1 MLVLQIQ
8 SLLFVFARITSFIVV
23 VPGFSHKSLPN
34 TAKIFLGLTL
44 SLLVYT
50 TLDTTP
56 VYEEIILF
64 ILALFRE
71 TLIGLAMGFS
81 AKLVFSGIEMAGQ
94 LIDFQVGYSI
104 GAVYDPTS
112 GVMSSYY
119 GKLFYW
125 LGIMVF
131 FLLDLHHLL
140 LKSLMS
146 SFMVILPGELGFSTF
161 NLEGLLYLF
170 SYSFKIAFS
179 IAAPMIVV
187 LLVTDIVM
195 GLISRTVPQ
204 INVFMLGMPLKS
216 LLGMVLFFFLVS
228 SFMTHIG
235 KALMLM
241 PEYLEKMMQ
250 LFR

>member
-1 MLVLQIQ
+1 MVILQIQ
-8 SLLFVFARITSFIVV
+8 SLLFIFARVTSFIVI
-23 VPGFSHKSLPN
+23 VPGFSHKSFPN
-34 TAKIFLGLTL
+34 TAKVFLGLTI

-50 TLDTTP
+50 TLPVTP
-56 VYEEIILF
+56 VYSEIILF
-64 ILALFRE
+64 MLALFRE

-81 AKLVFSGIEMAGQ
+81 AKLIFAGIEMAGT

-104 GAVYDPTS
+104 GAVYDPNS
-112 GVMSSYY
+112 GVNSSYY
-119 GKLFYW
+119 GRLFYW
-125 LGIMVF
+125 MGIMVF

-140 LKSLMS
+140 IKSLMN
-146 SFMVILPGELGFSTF
+146 SFNVMAPGELGFGNF
-161 NLEGLLYLF
+161 HLEGLLYMF

-204 INVFMLGMPLKS
+204 INVFMLGMPLKA
-216 LLGMVLFFFLVS
+216 LLGMIIFFLLVT

-241 PEYLEKMMQ
+241 PEYMEKMMQ

>member
-1 MLVLQIQ
+1 MVMLEIQ
-8 SLLFVFARITSFIVV
+8 SLMFIFARITAFIVV
-23 VPGFSHKSLPN
+23 VPGFSHKSFPN

-44 SLLVYT
+44 SLLVYSSMEA
-50 TLDTTP
+50 TP
-56 VYEEIILF
+56 VYPEIILF
-64 ILALFRE
+64 MLALFRE
-71 TLIGLAMGFS
+71 TLMGLALGFS
-81 AKLVFSGIEMAGQ
+81 VKLIFTGIEMAGQ

-104 GAVYDPTS
+104 GAVLDPLS

-119 GKLFYW
+119 GRLFYW
-125 LGIMVF
+125 MSITVF

-140 LKSLMS
+140 LKSLMD
-146 SFMVILPGELGFSTF
+146 SFALVAPGELGFSSF
-161 NLEGLLYLF
+161 HLEGMLYLF

-179 IAAPMIVV
+179 MAAPMIVV

-216 LLGMVLFFFLVS
+216 LLGMILFFFLTT
-228 SFMTHIG
+228 SFMTHMG
-235 KALMLM
+235 KALMIM
-241 PEYLEKMMQ
+241 PQYMEKMIQ

>member
-1 MLVLQIQ
+1 MFILEIQ
-8 SLLFVFARITSFIVV
+8 SLLFIFARVTSFIVV
-23 VPGFSHKSLPN
+23 VPGFSHKSFPN
-34 TAKIFLGLTL
+34 TAKVFLGLTI

-50 TLDTTP
+50 TLPVTP
-56 VYEEIILF
+56 VYSEIILF
-64 ILALFRE
+64 MLAMFRE

-81 AKLVFSGIEMAGQ
+81 AKLIFTGIEMAGT

-104 GAVYDPTS
+104 GAVYDPMS
-112 GVMSSYY
+112 GVTSSYY
-119 GKLFYW
+119 GRLFYW
-125 LGIMVF
+125 MGIMVF
-131 FLLDLHHLL
+131 FLMDLHHLL
-140 LKSLMS
+140 IKSLMN
-146 SFMVILPGELGFSTF
+146 SFTVMAPGELGFGSF
-161 NLEGLLYLF
+161 HLEGLLYMF

-216 LLGMVLFFFLVS
+216 LLGMILFFFLVS
-228 SFMTHIG
+228 SFMTHMG

-241 PEYLEKMMQ
+241 PEYMEKMMQ

>member
-1 MLVLQIQ
+1 MLILEIQ
-8 SLLFVFARITSFIVV
+8 TLLFIFARITSFIVV

-34 TAKIFLGLTL
+34 TLKIFLGAVL
-44 SLLVYT
+44 SFLVYT
-50 TLDTTP
+50 TIDVTP
-56 VYEEIILF
+56 VYPEIVLF
-64 ILALFRE
+64 TLAMFRE

-81 AKLVFSGIEMAGQ
+81 VKLVFSGIEMAGD

-131 FLLDLHHLL
+131 FLLDLHHIL

-146 SFMVILPGELGFSTF
+146 SFTVMLPGELGFAGF

-170 SYSFKIAFS
+170 SNSFKIAFS
-179 IAAPMIVV
+179 LAAPMLIV

-204 INVFMLGMPLKS
+204 INVFMLGMPLKA
-216 LLGMVLFFFLVS
+216 LIGMVIFLFLVS
-228 SFMTHIG
+228 SFMNHIG
-235 KALMLM
+235 KIVMLM
-241 PEYLEKMMQ
+241 PQYMEKMIQ
-250 LFR
+250 LFK